1 MLLLS
6 LEREVGPT
14 ILQGQSQAKALCHR
28 GQALEDRHALCRGG
42 VPGGC
47 GQATSSLG
55 LGSEQLQNPPLL
67 PGGETR
73 AIVRGERLHDIE
85 KLPNAMGRGSSDSF
99 QLDPEKQTSLGPG
112 CWASACEQGSP
123 RGTCEDGC

>member
-14 ILQGQSQAKALCHR
+14 ILRGPSQAKALCHR
-28 GQALEDRHALCRGG
+28 GQALEDRYTLCRGV

-47 GQATSSLG
+47 ARPRPAWDLAQSSYRT
-55 LGSEQLQNPPLL
+55 LL
-67 PGGETR
+67 SYPGGETR
-73 AIVRGERLHDIE
+73 AIVKGKRLRDIE

-112 CWASACEQGSP
+112 C
-123 RGTCEDGC
+123 